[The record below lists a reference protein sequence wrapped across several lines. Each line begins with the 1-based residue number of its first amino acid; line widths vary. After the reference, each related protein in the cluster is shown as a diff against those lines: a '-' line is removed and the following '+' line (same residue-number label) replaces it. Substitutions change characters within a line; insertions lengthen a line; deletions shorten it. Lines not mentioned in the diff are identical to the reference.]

1 MRFHL
6 VVLSVLNTLKRV
18 GLIPAMARFITLCG
32 KLYQLLVSGYYTV
45 FCYVCLR
52 VSLTNKTEC
61 HELAEICFGWSWDST
76 NSLTLLRMCVCPYSV
91 PEFPMSY
98 TCRGD
103 VFMFNV
109 LWWEGSVRLVAF
121 LDLFIRLFHYW
132 IWHYNPW
139 SLLIYFRRNWLKDCY
154 MRNNYI
160 I

>member
-6 VVLSVLNTLKRV
+6 VVLSVPNTLKRV

-45 FCYVCLR
+45 FFCYVCLR

-61 HELAEICFGWSWDST
+61 HELAEICFGLSWDST
-76 NSLTLLRMCVCPYSV
+76 NSYVCVSV
-91 PEFPMSY
+91 PILYLNFQ
-98 TCRGD
+98 CHICCGD

-109 LWWEGSVRLVAF
+109 LRWEGSVRLVAF
-121 LDLFIRLFHYW
+121 LDLFIRSFHYW